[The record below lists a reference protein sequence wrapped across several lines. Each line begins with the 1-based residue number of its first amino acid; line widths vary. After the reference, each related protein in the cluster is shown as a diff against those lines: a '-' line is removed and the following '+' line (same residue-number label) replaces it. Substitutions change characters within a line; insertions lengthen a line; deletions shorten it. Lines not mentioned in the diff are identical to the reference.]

1 MPPAFTRAPASAK
14 MGRMSV
20 LETIPHWR
28 RGRDFL
34 GVDVPVICGAM
45 TWISTSGLVR
55 AVGEAG
61 GLGVLAGGNMPV
73 DLFAAEIRALQDWGG
88 PFAVNLITL
97 APNYGDHLQVVAEL
111 RVPLVVFAGSFPR
124 KAEVDA
130 ARRCGARVL
139 CFASTDSIAQRMI
152 GYGADGLILE
162 GSEAGGHIGHVSTMV
177 LLQQVLFA
185 FPEVP
190 VFVAGGIA
198 TGRMMLHLFLMGA
211 AGVQMGTV
219 FAMSA
224 ESPAHPAFKER
235 FRRARS
241 REAFATPQYDS
252 ALPVVS
258 VRALKNK
265 GTDDFGRLQLRLLQ
279 EIERGG
285 ISRVQAQYEV
295 EKYWVGALRQAVQ
308 NGDVDRGSL
317 MAGQS
322 VGLVNETRP
331 VKEII
336 SGLVKEA
343 ENEYEAVRRILR
355 CRD

>member
-1 MPPAFTRAPASAK
+1 
-14 MGRMSV
+14 MSV
-20 LETIPHWR
+20 LESIPHWK
-28 RGRDFL
+28 RGREFL
-34 GVDVPVICGAM
+34 GVRAPVICGAM
-45 TWISTSGLVR
+45 TWISTADLVK

-73 DLFAAEIRALQDWGG
+73 DLFKAEISKLQEWGG

-97 APNYGDHLQVVAEL
+97 APNYAEHLRTATEMQV
-111 RVPLVVFAGSFPR
+111 PMVVFAGSFPR
-124 KAEVDA
+124 KAEVET
-130 ARRCGARVL
+130 ARSSGAKVL
-139 CFASTDSIAQRMI
+139 CFASTRSIARRMI
-152 GYGADGLILE
+152 DYGAHGLVLE

-219 FAMSA
+219 FAMST

-252 ALPVVS
+252 SLPVVS
-258 VRALKNK
+258 VRALKNR
-265 GTDDFGRLQLRLLQ
+265 GTDNFGRLQLNLLQ
-279 EIERGG
+279 QMQQTRINRL
-285 ISRVQAQYEV
+285 QAQYEV
-295 EKYWVGALRQAVQ
+295 EKYWVGALRDAVQ
-308 NGDVDRGSL
+308 EGDVDKGSL

-322 VGLVNETRP
+322 VGLVDEIRP
-331 VKEII
+331 VKEIVDT
-336 SGLVKEA
+336 LVRDAEKE
-343 ENEYEAVRRILR
+343 YIAVRRLLGIQ
-355 CRD
+355 D